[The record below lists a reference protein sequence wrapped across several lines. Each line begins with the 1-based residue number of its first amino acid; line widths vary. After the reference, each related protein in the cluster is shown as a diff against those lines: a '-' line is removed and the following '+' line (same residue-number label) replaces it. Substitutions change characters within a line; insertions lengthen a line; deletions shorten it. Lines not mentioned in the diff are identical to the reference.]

1 MKGLN
6 HVAVVVA
13 AVVFFAIGAGWYS
26 VFQSAWLAGI
36 GKSLDQLTRETGG
49 SPMQFVIAFAAILVM
64 CYTLAGI
71 IGRATQP
78 STTTGVRDGAMVA
91 IGIGS
96 AAIALNY
103 AFEAR
108 GVSLW
113 LINAGYLLIGLVV
126 AGAIIGGWRRKT
138 V

>member
-13 AVVFFAIGAGWYS
+13 AAVFFVIGAGWYS
-26 VFQSAWLAGI
+26 FFQSAWLAGI
-36 GKSLDQLTRETGG
+36 GKSLDPLTRETGG
-49 SPMQFVIAFAAILVM
+49 SPMPYVIALAAILVM
-64 CYTLAGI
+64 CYTLAGV
-71 IGRATQP
+71 IGRAAAP
-78 STTTGVRDGAMVA
+78 STGTGARDGATVA
-91 IGIGS
+91 IGIGA

-113 LINAGYLLIGLVV
+113 FINAGYLLIGLVV

-138 V
+138 E